1 MGRSTLGAEGSQS
14 INLVNE
20 EDKDS
25 SSSGEGDCNSGNS
38 EDELSE
44 SELEELQGNII
55 NAIETFD

>member
-1 MGRSTLGAEGSQS
+1 MGAEGSQS